1 MYHEM
6 MAPRQL
12 CRDPISRG
20 PIPYLF
26 AVLAMTLFGLAIP
39 PGAPAIA
46 AQNCAG
52 PGREAIVITDVK
64 GWRNLT
70 TDTGLQLTPAGIA
83 DFSALSMNPGTVA
96 DKAALAGQLD
106 EAFKGLL
113 GKPLRFEPVSKG
125 TDRHGRHP
133 VLLYSG
139 DGLVQA
145 DLVARGLAVAYP
157 AGQHLPCA
165 NRLFAAERL
174 ARADKAGFWALPLGW
189 IAPPRPDAFTGRM
202 SVFTILEGRVVS
214 VGKRKSRTYLNFGG
228 RWSSDVTVEIP
239 ARQRELLGGD
249 GALDALSG
257 KRIRVR
263 GFPTE
268 KSGPMFEVRQPW
280 QIEQTQ

>member
-1 MYHEM
+1 
-6 MAPRQL
+6 MAPRHHCPL
-12 CRDPISRG
+12 PYSCH
-20 PIPYLF
+20 PIPFLLP
-26 AVLAMTLFGLAIP
+26 VLALILFGLATP
-39 PGAPAIA
+39 SGAPAA
-46 AQNCAG
+46 AMQNCAG
-52 PGREAIVITDVK
+52 AGREAVMITDVR

-83 DFSALSMNPGTVA
+83 DFSALSMSPGSLTDGAV
-96 DKAALAGQLD
+96 LAGRLD
-106 EAFKGLL
+106 AAFNGLL
-113 GKPLRFEPVSKG
+113 GKSLRFEPVSKD

-165 NRLFAAERL
+165 DRLFAAERL
-174 ARADKAGFWALPLGW
+174 ARVDKAGFWALPLGW

-214 VGKRKSRTYLNFGG
+214 VGRRKSRTYLNFGG

-239 ARQRELLGGD
+239 ARQRKLFGGD
-249 GALDALSG
+249 AALDALSG

-268 KSGPMFEVRQPW
+268 KSGPMLEVRQPW
-280 QIEQTQ
+280 QIEHLQ